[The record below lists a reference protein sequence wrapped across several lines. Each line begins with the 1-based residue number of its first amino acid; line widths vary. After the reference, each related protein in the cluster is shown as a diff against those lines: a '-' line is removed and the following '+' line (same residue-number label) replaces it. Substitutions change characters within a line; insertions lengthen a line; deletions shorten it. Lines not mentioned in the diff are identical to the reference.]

1 MNTRLPLWPLCL
13 ATTAAGMAMISLGP
27 LLDAILRDLGAAR
40 ALGGVLS
47 LAFFGGM
54 CLAIAAVNFILGA
67 FSSRATLMLGA
78 TLQGLGMVLAGGLAG
93 RLGALAWSLA
103 VIGFGYGLLTIYP
116 GMIVTSLI
124 KPAAERPLSI
134 INGFFAVGV
143 LATPLAIGQALAFG
157 ISWRGVFLGEGIIS
171 FGLLPL
177 LLKAPL
183 PDMPGRQNIRFRQI
197 AEIWR
202 HNPRLLILIL
212 LALWL
217 YVGAENIFNVWLAK
231 FQIDTFASSASR
243 AGLTV
248 SLFWLGLTIGRFG
261 MVRLLARVPPH
272 RIVFAA
278 ACFMAG
284 VESGVFGDRPGRLG
298 HLSARRRLRRTFSPL
313 VCRRRFFSGLSGGVG
328 RLDVVSLPGRSRRR
342 LVRLSFGDAV
352 GRRAEHRGGLTRR
365 SAAAF
370 GGRLITQR
378 RAPRLTTCAAS
389 RAGFRHGATASC
401 AVPKCLSRGT
411 R

>member
-284 VESGVFGDRPGRLG
+284 GVAVVALAPWRLVSEAACLATG
-298 HLSARRRLRRTFSPL
+298 LAASVIFPL
-313 VCRRRFFSGLSGGVG
+313 VAGYAGRFPRWYAGVVFSLGYLAASGGSMLFPYLVG
-328 RLDVVSLPGRSRRR
+328 PAADWCGFRLAMLLAAAPSI
-342 LVRLSFGDAV
+342 AV
-352 GRRAEHRGGLTRR
+352 ALLAVPLRR
-365 SAAAF
+365 SADA
-370 GGRLITQR
+370 
-378 RAPRLTTCAAS
+378 
-389 RAGFRHGATASC
+389 
-401 AVPKCLSRGT
+401 
-411 R
+411 